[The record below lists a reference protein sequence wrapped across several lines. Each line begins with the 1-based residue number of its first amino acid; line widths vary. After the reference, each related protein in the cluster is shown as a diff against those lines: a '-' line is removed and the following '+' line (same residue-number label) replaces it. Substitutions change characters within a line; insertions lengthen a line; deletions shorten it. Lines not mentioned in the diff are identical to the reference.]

1 VAGVREG
8 PPATL
13 HTKSRATQ
21 APPPAHHP
29 HCTPPQRTKH
39 VFRTGLSTA
48 WRIARV
54 GCRAMPTRRG
64 TFSRPY
70 VGRDPRK
77 GQGEIPGAEQSA
89 PELGA
94 IPGGHAKKVPN
105 RAPTYSTLDTCYSR
119 SLSRV
124 SGLSSNVSLTLIS
137 VKPFSDLSELFAH
150 RGGREGFSFRVHPVA
165 VSEAEPSK
173 DSGFPRGGRA
183 AEGGRMG
190 PAENR

>member
-1 VAGVREG
+1 MVAGLGDLSPDMWQGFEKVRRPYTYKHHR
-8 PPATL
+8 PPTRSSPAL
-13 HTKSRATQ
+13 HPVTKL
-21 APPPAHHP
+21 
-29 HCTPPQRTKH
+29 

-105 RAPTYSTLDTCYSR
+105 RAPTYCT
-119 SLSRV
+119 
-124 SGLSSNVSLTLIS
+124 
-137 VKPFSDLSELFAH
+137 
-150 RGGREGFSFRVHPVA
+150 
-165 VSEAEPSK
+165 
-173 DSGFPRGGRA
+173 
-183 AEGGRMG
+183 
-190 PAENR
+190 